1 MKLDNNLKKINK
13 ILNRSE
19 LTTENGNISYD
30 LTISAHLKLPRY
42 ISITKGSEDR
52 LLRNFNIKRLNH
64 VIRPYLEKMV
74 QTPGKYL
81 ISMEKEVG
89 STTTVYLLIV
99 VEPHAFD
106 KDRWFV
112 SLITMVEDETLNMT
126 FKKIPVS
133 FRISRTE
140 PYSEL
145 FNKKGLMTEA
155 ELLAESQ
162 RNYTPKHK
170 PLTGLKIKKKKN
182 NVD

>member
-1 MKLDNNLKKINK
+1 
-13 ILNRSE
+13 
-19 LTTENGNISYD
+19 
-30 LTISAHLKLPRY
+30 
-42 ISITKGSEDR
+42 
-52 LLRNFNIKRLNH
+52 
-64 VIRPYLEKMV
+64 MV
-74 QTPGKYL
+74 QTPEKYL

-89 STTTVYLLIV
+89 STTTVYLLVV

-133 FRISRTE
+133 CRISRTE

-145 FNKKGLMTEA
+145 FNKKGLMTES

-162 RNYTPKHK
+162 RNYTPVKHK
-170 PLTGLKIKKKKN
+170 PPTGLKIKKKKN
-182 NVD
+182 S